1 MAETFPTSEGGID
14 RSGSAIERSGGNR
27 AFGAACVAAH
37 VAPSAEPAQLLVQ
50 CGAMMPAPTTGR
62 SARGGGDSPT
72 VLRLGCGM
80 PLIVERMSGV
90 RSAALCWLLPVGNAS
105 DPEGSAGDGDSVL
118 LSELVLRGA
127 GGRSS
132 REFSD
137 ALDRLGV
144 QRSVTAGAMH
154 LQIAATMLGSRV
166 EDALPRFVELVRE
179 PALPEEHLDAVRSLA
194 LQSLDSLADD
204 PQQRVVLRLRER
216 QLPPPFNRT
225 GLGDRAALE
234 GATIDRLR
242 ARWLE
247 RARPGGSILALAG
260 DVDPD
265 RVASALDGLLSSWS
279 GTASDPRELAPAL
292 GGIAHEASES
302 AQTHIAIGFRAPP
315 EGDPGA
321 TRFRLATRIL
331 GGDSSSR
338 LFSEVREKR
347 GLCYSVGATY
357 AGGRDRGM
365 LSIYAG
371 STPERAQ
378 ATVECIDREVRRF
391 AEGITPEEFARAS
404 VGYTSRLVMSGES
417 TAGRAAAAAGD
428 WYRLGRVRSL
438 GELKAEVDA
447 ITAEEL
453 ARFVGETF
461 GSAWLGTRCA
471 YTIGPAPLR
480 FA

>member
-1 MAETFPTSEGGID
+1 
-14 RSGSAIERSGGNR
+14 
-27 AFGAACVAAH
+27 
-37 VAPSAEPAQLLVQ
+37 
-50 CGAMMPAPTTGR
+50 
-62 SARGGGDSPT
+62 
-72 VLRLGCGM
+72 M

-105 DPEGSAGDGDSVL
+105 DPEGAAGDGDSVL
-118 LSELVLRGA
+118 LAELVLRGA

-137 ALDRLGV
+137 TLDRLGV
-144 QRSVTAGAMH
+144 QRSVSAGAMH

-166 EDALPRFVELVRE
+166 EDALPRIVELVRD

-234 GATIDRLR
+234 GATIERLR
-242 ARWLE
+242 ARWAE
-247 RARPGGSILALAG
+247 RAVPGGAILALAG

-265 RVASALDGLLSSWS
+265 RVAPLLERLLAGWS
-279 GTASDPRELAPAL
+279 GVASEPTEERPAL
-292 GGIAHEASES
+292 GGIAHEMSES

-321 TRFRLATRIL
+321 TLFRLATRIL

-347 GLCYSVGATY
+347 GLCYSIGATY
-357 AGGRDRGM
+357 SGGRDRGM

-378 ATVECIDREVRRF
+378 ATVDCIDREVRRF
-391 AEGITPEEFARAS
+391 AEGIEPDEFARAA
-404 VGYTSRLVMSGES
+404 VGYCSRLVMSGES

-447 ITAEEL
+447 ITPERLTRYVAE
-453 ARFVGETF
+453 AF
-461 GSAWLGTRCA
+461 GPAWIGTRCA
-471 YTIGPAPLR
+471 YTIGPAPVH

>member
-1 MAETFPTSEGGID
+1 
-14 RSGSAIERSGGNR
+14 
-27 AFGAACVAAH
+27 
-37 VAPSAEPAQLLVQ
+37 
-50 CGAMMPAPTTGR
+50 
-62 SARGGGDSPT
+62 
-72 VLRLGCGM
+72 
-80 PLIVERMSGV
+80 
-90 RSAALCWLLPVGNAS
+90 
-105 DPEGSAGDGDSVL
+105 
-118 LSELVLRGA
+118 
-127 GGRSS
+127 
-132 REFSD
+132 
-137 ALDRLGV
+137 
-144 QRSVTAGAMH
+144 MH

-166 EDALPRFVELVRE
+166 EDALPRFVELARD
-179 PALPEEHLDAVRSLA
+179 PALPADHLDAVRSLA

-216 QLPPPFNRT
+216 QLPAPFNRT
-225 GLGDRAALE
+225 GLGDRTALE
-234 GATIDRLR
+234 GATIERLR
-242 ARWLE
+242 AAWSA
-247 RARPGGSILALAG
+247 RALPGGSILALAG

-265 RVASALDGLLSSWS
+265 RIATALEGLLAGWS
-279 GTASDPRELAPAL
+279 GVAKEPVELAPAL
-292 GGIAHEASES
+292 GGTAHEASES
-302 AQTHIAIGFRAPP
+302 AQTHIAVGFRAPP

-321 TRFRLATRIL
+321 TLFRLATRIL

-357 AGGRDRGM
+357 SGGRDRGM
-365 LSIYAG
+365 LSVYAG

-378 ATVECIDREVRRF
+378 DTVDCIDREIRRF

-438 GELKAEVDA
+438 AELKAEVEA
-447 ITAEEL
+447 ITAERL
-453 ARFVGETF
+453 ARFVGDAF
-461 GSAWLGTRCA
+461 GSAWLATRCA